1 MLDRTAPEMI
11 RTHAFILAGGQGER
25 LQPLTVSR
33 PKPAVSFGGTFRII
47 DFTLS
52 NCLRSG
58 VNRVS
63 VLTQYKYEELHRYVR
78 EDWHELWTGRSWHR
92 APLACVPP
100 MAGKRYRGTAD
111 AVFQNTELLNDDTEF
126 VLVLSGDHVYHMD
139 YGDLLQRH
147 IETNAD
153 LTIATVEH
161 PVRGASNFGVVEV
174 DTSFRVTGFEEKPAN
189 PHPLPS
195 DPSVALVSM
204 GVYVFKRAAL
214 MTVLRSIREYGRGID
229 FGNDIIP
236 LLIHS
241 ARTFAFDFR
250 DKNQNM
256 PRYWRDIGTIDA
268 YYQASMD
275 LVRFNPLFDPYLSD
289 SSTSLPT
296 RHPTTHA
303 LRARVHS
310 DSRVAQSVISPSVR
324 IDARAQVNGAILLPG
339 VRVGKGAQLRHA
351 IVEEGVEVPAGFDAG
366 FDLDHDRQHHTV
378 TDSGIVVVSRTP
390 TKTEPVVLRF
400 TFTSADGGA
409 TLTTA

>member
-1 MLDRTAPEMI
+1 MIDRDAPATR

-25 LQPLTVSR
+25 LQPLTMAR
-33 PKPAVSFGGTFRII
+33 PKPAVSFGGMFRII

-52 NCLRSG
+52 NCLHSG

-63 VLTQYKYEELHRYVR
+63 VLTQYKHEELHRYVR
-78 EDWHELWTGRSWHR
+78 EGWHDLWSGGSPHRS
-92 APLACVPP
+92 PLTCVPP
-100 MAGKRYRGTAD
+100 ASGKRYRGTAD
-111 AVFQNTELLNDDTEF
+111 AVFQNAELLNDDAEF
-126 VLVLSGDHVYHMD
+126 VLVLSGDHIYQMD
-139 YGDLLQRH
+139 YRDLLRRH
-147 IETNAD
+147 IETSAD

-161 PVRGASNFGVVEV
+161 PIRDASNFGVVQV
-174 DTSFRVTGFEEKPAN
+174 DGNFRVTGFEEKPEN
-189 PHPLPS
+189 PRSLPS
-195 DPSVALVSM
+195 DSSMALVNM
-204 GVYVFKRAAL
+204 GVYVFTKAAL
-214 MTVLRSIREYGRGID
+214 MSALTSICDCGRGID
-229 FGNDIIP
+229 FGHDVIP
-236 LLIHS
+236 VLIHS
-241 ARTFAFDFR
+241 ARTFAYDFR
-250 DKNQNM
+250 NKTQDRPQ
-256 PRYWRDIGTIDA
+256 YWRDIGTIDA